1 MERDNVI
8 KQLYSTILDRKNGG
22 DEGSYTVYLFN
33 KGKNKILKKV
43 GEECTEVVISALA
56 ESKEDQVNE
65 ISDLTYHLLV
75 LMAELD
81 IPVEMV
87 EEELKK
93 RANKINNF
101 KGERK
106 DIDNY

>member
-1 MERDNVI
+1 MKNESAI
-8 KQLYSTILDRKNGG
+8 KELYSTILDRKENGE
-22 DEGSYTVYLFN
+22 EGSYTVYLFN
-33 KGKNKILKKV
+33 KGTKKILKKV
-43 GEECTEVVISALA
+43 GEECTEVVNSALA

-75 LMAELD
+75 LMAQLD

-106 DIDNY
+106 EIKNY

>member
-1 MERDNVI
+1 
-8 KQLYSTILDRKNGG
+8 
-22 DEGSYTVYLFN
+22 
-33 KGKNKILKKV
+33 
-43 GEECTEVVISALA
+43 
-56 ESKEDQVNE
+56 
-65 ISDLTYHLLV
+65 
-75 LMAELD
+75 MAELD

-106 DIDNY
+106 EIKNY